1 MDRIVLAVLAHHGVY
16 GVDCVEVLEDR
27 VFAYDDAGQ
36 LEAWCNEGGTTRVLN
51 DKELPSTFRAH
62 HPDAIACWR
71 EKDVSPALQI
81 LKLKS
86 GQWEIDL
93 DLYAPRLA
101 KWYEPLGAPS
111 LWLHKGEVLYNKI
124 TGKKTSREL
133 LVKWLK
139 KNRGID
145 VPSTSSKG

>member
-1 MDRIVLAVLAHHGVY
+1 MDRIVLSVLAHHGVY

-36 LEAWCNEGGTTRVLN
+36 LAAWCNEGAKTRLLN
-51 DKELPSTFRAH
+51 DRELPSTFRAA
-62 HPDAIACWR
+62 HPGAIACWR
-71 EKDVSPALQI
+71 EIDVSPALQI
-81 LKLKS
+81 LNLE
-86 GQWEIDL
+86 GGTWEIDL

-111 LWLHKGEVLYNKI
+111 LWKHKAEVLYNRI

-139 KNRGID
+139 TKRGIE
-145 VPSTSSKG
+145 VT